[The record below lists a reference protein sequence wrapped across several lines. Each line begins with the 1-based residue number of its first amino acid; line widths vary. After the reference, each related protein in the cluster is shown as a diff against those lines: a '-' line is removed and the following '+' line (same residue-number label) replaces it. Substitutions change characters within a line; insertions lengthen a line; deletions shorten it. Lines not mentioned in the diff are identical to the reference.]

1 MFDALKTIALS
12 AMIGLGGIAA
22 VPAVAQADGLYLNL
36 GAHNDARFG
45 VYVGDRDSRYYR
57 GDRYR
62 DYRQGDYRQGD
73 YRPGDRWDRQRER
86 CSPERALDKAER
98 MGLRRVAVRDIS
110 RHTITVS
117 GRDRGDRV
125 VVTFGRGAN
134 CPIMRY

>member
-1 MFDALKTIALS
+1 MFDTLKTIALS

-22 VPAVAQADGLYLNL
+22 VPAVAQADGLYLDF
-36 GAHNDARFG
+36 GAHDDARFG
-45 VYVGDRDSRYYR
+45 VYVGDRDARYYR

-62 DYRQGDYRQGD
+62 DYRH
-73 YRPGDRWDRQRER
+73 GDRWERQRER
-86 CSPERALDKAER
+86 CSPERALNKAER